1 VKDFPQTNKKKL
13 TLESTPHSRPLK
25 LPQGGE
31 RLGKT
36 EPQLVDSFLRMT
48 HCLNASCP
56 KTTDNPKGTKLC
68 LSCGSK
74 LLLNDR
80 YRAIELLNEGGF
92 GKTFLAVEEK
102 RHSRSCAIFQLLL
115 APQIL
120 GNAEAMAKAAELF
133 EQEARRL
140 QVLADQHPQ
149 IASVFGYFQQDRSL
163 YLVRQFI
170 EGQDLWQELEE
181 HGAFSEE
188 QIRDLLA
195 DLLPVLQFAHER
207 NVIHRHIKPT
217 NIVRRSADRRL
228 VLIDFAFPQ
237 QLTCHFT
244 RTGAKVCSEGYA
256 PIELI
261 RGGFAPPA
269 SDLYSLGVTCIH
281 LLTQASLEELFDPL
295 EGRWVWREPLRKV
308 GRSVSAQLGL
318 VLDRML
324 KESVKERYQSATEVL
339 ADLTAVLSRRQSAA
353 PAVAHLKP
361 TTLPPVTPVIVTP
374 ASKLLHRG
382 ASQQAPKTWKCSHTL
397 TGHSRSV
404 MSVSLSPDGRLLAS
418 GSADK
423 TVKLWNTGTGEH
435 LLTLTGHTD
444 DVNCVAF
451 SPDGRVLASA
461 GLDRTVKLWQVS
473 VGKLLLTLTGHS
485 DWVLSV
491 AINPRFPLLAS
502 GSWDKTVK
510 LWHLATGKLL
520 HTLIGHSG
528 GVRSVAF
535 SPDGQTLASG
545 SWDKTVKL
553 WQLGTGKLLHTLTGH
568 TEPVSS
574 VAFSPCAT
582 TIASGSED
590 KTVKLWQPDTGGLT
604 SGAALL
610 NTLTDHAKWVNA
622 IAFHPRSPIL
632 ASGSRDQTIKLWHL
646 PTGKLLH
653 TICEDS
659 YSVNSVAF
667 SPDGQILASGSEDK
681 TVKICRTV
689 GPGL

>member
-1 VKDFPQTNKKKL
+1 
-13 TLESTPHSRPLK
+13 
-25 LPQGGE
+25 
-31 RLGKT
+31 
-36 EPQLVDSFLRMT
+36 MT
-48 HCLNASCP
+48 HCLNPSCP
-56 KTTDNPKGTKLC
+56 KATDNPKGTKLC
-68 LSCGSK
+68 LTCGSK

-80 YRAIELLNEGGF
+80 YRAIELLSEGGF
-92 GKTFLAVEEK
+92 GRTFLAVEEK
-102 RHSRSCAIFQLLL
+102 RHSRNCVIKQLLP
-115 APQIL
+115 APQIQRS
-120 GNAEAMAKAAELF
+120 AEAMAKAADLF

-140 QVLADQHPQ
+140 LALADQHPQ
-149 IASVFGYFQQDRSL
+149 IASVLGYFQQERSL

-181 HGAFSEE
+181 QGAFSEE
-188 QIRDLLA
+188 QIRELLA

-217 NIVRRSADRRL
+217 NILRRSADRRL

-244 RTGAKVCSEGYA
+244 RTGAKVCAEGYA
-256 PIELI
+256 PIEQI
-261 RGGFAPPA
+261 RGGFAHPA

-281 LLTQASLEELFDPL
+281 LLTQASLDELFDPL
-295 EGRWVWREPLRKV
+295 EGRWLWREPLRKA
-308 GRSVSAQLGL
+308 GRSVSAQLGQ

-324 KESVKERYQSATEVL
+324 KESVKERSQSATEVL
-339 ADLTAVLSRRQSAA
+339 ADLTAVSSRRQSAA
-353 PAVAHLKP
+353 PVATQALP
-361 TTLPPVTPVIVTP
+361 ATLPPVTPVLVTP
-374 ASKLLHRG
+374 ASNLLRRG
-382 ASQQAPKTWKCSHTL
+382 APHVAPKTWKCSHTL

-404 MSVSLSPDGRLLAS
+404 NSVAISPDGRLLAS

-435 LLTLTGHTD
+435 LLTFTGHTD
-444 DVNCVAF
+444 DVNCVSF
-451 SPDGRVLASA
+451 SPDGRILASA

-520 HTLIGHSG
+520 HTLTGHSG

-574 VAFSPCAT
+574 VAFSLQSP
-582 TIASGSED
+582 ISLASGSED
-590 KTVKLWQPDTGGLT
+590 KTVKLWQPDTGGL
-604 SGAALL
+604 SPGAALL

-667 SPDGQILASGSEDK
+667 STDGQILASGSEDK
-681 TVKICRTV
+681 TVKIWRTV
-689 GPGL
+689 GAGGIDSF

>member
-1 VKDFPQTNKKKL
+1 
-13 TLESTPHSRPLK
+13 
-25 LPQGGE
+25 
-31 RLGKT
+31 
-36 EPQLVDSFLRMT
+36 
-48 HCLNASCP
+48 
-56 KTTDNPKGTKLC
+56 
-68 LSCGSK
+68 
-74 LLLNDR
+74 
-80 YRAIELLNEGGF
+80 
-92 GKTFLAVEEK
+92 
-102 RHSRSCAIFQLLL
+102 
-115 APQIL
+115 
-120 GNAEAMAKAAELF
+120 MAKAAELF

-140 QVLADQHPQ
+140 LALADQHPQ
-149 IASVFGYFQQDRSL
+149 IASVLGYFEQERSL

-181 HGAFSEE
+181 QGAFSEE
-188 QIRDLLA
+188 QIRDLLG

-217 NIVRRSADRRL
+217 NILRRSGSRRL
-228 VLIDFAFPQ
+228 VLIDFGVPQ

-244 RTGAKVCSEGYA
+244 RTGAKVCAEGYA
-256 PIELI
+256 PIEQI
-261 RGGFAPPA
+261 RGGFAYPA

-281 LLTQASLEELFDPL
+281 LLTQASLDELFDPL
-295 EGRWVWREPLRKV
+295 EGRWLWREQLRKA
-308 GRSVSAQLGL
+308 GRGVSAQLGL

-324 KESVKERYQSATEVL
+324 KECLKERYQSAAEVL
-339 ADLTAVLSRRQSAA
+339 ADLTAVASRRTAGAPVVTQALPAA
-353 PAVAHLKP
+353 
-361 TTLPPVTPVIVTP
+361 LPPVTPIIITP
-374 ASKLLHRG
+374 ASKLLQRGTPHR
-382 ASQQAPKTWKCSHTL
+382 APKTWKCLHTL
-397 TGHSRSV
+397 TGHSRFVNSV
-404 MSVSLSPDGRLLAS
+404 AISPDGRLLAS

-435 LLTLTGHTD
+435 LLTFTGHTD

-451 SPDGRVLASA
+451 SPDGRILASA

-473 VGKLLLTLTGHS
+473 TGKLLLTLDGHS

-491 AINPRFPLLAS
+491 AISPRFPLLAS

-520 HTLIGHSG
+520 HTLTGHSG

-553 WQLGTGKLLHTLTGH
+553 WQLATGKLLHTLTGH

-574 VAFSPCAT
+574 VAFSLQSPIAL
-582 TIASGSED
+582 ASGSED
-590 KTVKLWQPDTGGLT
+590 KTVKLWQPDTGGRAP
-604 SGAALL
+604 GAALL
-610 NTLTDHAKWVNA
+610 NTLTDHTKWVNA
-622 IAFHPRSPIL
+622 IAFNPRSQIL

-681 TVKICRTV
+681 TVKIWRTV
-689 GPGL
+689 GARGIDSF